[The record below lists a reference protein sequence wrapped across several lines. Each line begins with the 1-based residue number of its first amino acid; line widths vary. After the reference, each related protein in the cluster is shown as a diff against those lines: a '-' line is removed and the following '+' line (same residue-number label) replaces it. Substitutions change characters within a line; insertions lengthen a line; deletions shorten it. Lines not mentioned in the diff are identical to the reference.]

1 METKIFIADLA
12 EGLARRKSISKK
24 DAENFVRTIFDTIQ
38 EQLLAGE
45 SVKIKGLGTFKVI
58 TVESRESVNVS
69 TGERFVIDSHG
80 KISFTPDKALADHVN
95 KPFAGFETVI
105 LNDNTKTEDMER
117 IEEEPAAEEPAP
129 EVKPEVPEVKPEV
142 PELKPEA
149 PVKPEP
155 KVDVKPEPKVEVAAE
170 VKPVEE
176 KPAKPVEEKPVKP
189 VEVKPAKVEEKPAKV
204 EVKTVKVVEKPKAE
218 APKPKAAEPVKP
230 AVSVKPAAEPE
241 KPKSKWWIWCLVLVL
256 IIAGAVWYT
265 NNKSADSQAVE
276 QVAEPQD
283 SVEVAPAPVKS
294 AEELAA
300 DYDQIAGGEY
310 WIVGTKTTHVLEKG
324 EDLSQLALK
333 YYDNKRLINYII
345 KHNHYSAQK
354 ASNMYVG
361 DEVKIPELVKRD

>member
-1 METKIFIADLA
+1 MDTKIFIADLA

-24 DAENFVRTIFDTIQ
+24 DAENFIRTVFDAIQ

-105 LNDNTKTEDMER
+105 LNENTKTEDMER
-117 IEEEPAAEEPAP
+117 ID
-129 EVKPEVPEVKPEV
+129 
-142 PELKPEA
+142 EA
-149 PVKPEP
+149 PVVEAPVQEAKAETPA
-155 KVDVKPEPKVEVAAE
+155 KAEPKVEKVAAE

-189 VEVKPAKVEEKPAKV
+189 VEVKPAKVEEKP
-204 EVKTVKVVEKPKAE
+204 VKVVEKPKAA
-218 APKPKAAEPVKP
+218 AP
-230 AVSVKPAAEPE
+230 VKPAAEPE
-241 KPKSKWWIWCLVLVL
+241 KPKSKWWLWCLILVL
-256 IIAGAVWYT
+256 LVAGAVWYMNSKKAIEPQT
-265 NNKSADSQAVE
+265 VE
-276 QVAEPQD
+276 QAAEQVEEQVEEPQD
-283 SVEVAPAPVKS
+283 TIDATPLAPAKS